1 MLNSA
6 RSTHSNLPKD
16 YCHNQCNWI
25 HTNSSVKFK
34 DLVLLKLEEA
44 SVWPDGYITIQ
55 SLAIYNNDN
64 LPRSKKM
71 RKFMQKFAKY

>member
-44 SVWPDGYITIQ
+44 S
-55 SLAIYNNDN
+55 L
-64 LPRSKKM
+64 
-71 RKFMQKFAKY
+71 